1 MANSDDCDDVDAS
14 AYPGAVEVCDDADND
29 CDGTVDEGVEVTWYA
44 DADSDGYG
52 DPSSTTQAC
61 AQPNQY
67 VGNSDDCNDD
77 PSAGGAAQNPG
88 LSETWYDGVDQ
99 NCDGNDNDQD
109 GDTTPLSD
117 DCDDTDA
124 SSTTVATDADCDGTL
139 TADDCD
145 DSDPNSTVVSTD
157 ADCDGTLT
165 ADDCDDDDINSTT
178 HATDADCDN
187 SLTGDD
193 CDGTDDPCSCTV
205 NPSGTTL
212 ISTSEFCDP
221 NPPSG
226 WTQCA
231 GWTNT
236 TGNDVSNNVLDGC
249 LNSDG
254 RLRIRAWDSNGV
266 LEEDVYST
274 NADISHW
281 RTWDYLG
288 GSLTKQTSTYWT
300 GGTTYFTT
308 TGGGSACY
316 FNGGGQDAPPGTL
329 TLGTGNGGSIILA
342 PGHTNE
348 FEYRINC
355 QGSALP
361 GRNIALYK

>member
-1 MANSDDCDDVDAS
+1 VATDADCD
-14 AYPGAVEVCDDADND
+14 
-29 CDGTVDEGVEVTWYA
+29 TVLT
-44 DADSDGYG
+44 
-52 DPSSTTQAC
+52 
-61 AQPNQY
+61 N
-67 VGNSDDCNDD
+67 
-77 PSAGGAAQNPG
+77 
-88 LSETWYDGVDQ
+88 
-99 NCDGNDNDQD
+99 
-109 GDTTPLSD
+109 D

-124 SSTTVATDADCDGTL
+124 SSTTVATDADCDG
-139 TADDCD
+139 
-145 DSDPNSTVVSTD
+145 
-157 ADCDGTLT
+157 
-165 ADDCDDDDINSTT
+165 
-178 HATDADCDN
+178 

-193 CDGTDDPCSCTV
+193 CDDSNDQVYPGQTEVCDDGVDNDCDGADDSCPCTV

-236 TGNDVSNNVLDGC
+236 TGNDVSNSVLDGC
-249 LNSDG
+249 LNSSN
-254 RLRIRAWDSNGV
+254 RLRIRAWDSSGV

-274 NADISHW
+274 NANVSQW
-281 RTWDYLG
+281 QSWNYLG
-288 GSLTKQTSTYWT
+288 GSVTKQTSTYWT
-300 GGTTYFTT
+300 GTTTYFTT

-329 TLGTGNGGSIILA
+329 TLGTGNGNSIILA

-348 FEYRINC
+348 FEYRVNC

-361 GRNIALYK
+361 GRSIALYK